1 MDSAGAAFS
10 RLSLEELLTPP
21 GTSNAPNSVSDSTDL
36 FRIDKFVS
44 ETLDNGLRIFD
55 ENDFEK
61 VKFLG
66 SGRTMSV
73 YAGQWKS
80 RSKNVALKYVNL
92 HSMNS
97 APVAARDPESQ
108 TILRSAALELRV
120 LRHERIRS
128 HPNIVDILGVSW
140 FRLSP
145 TTGDCEIYPILIME
159 LACPEHPTLRE
170 LITGREVDGPTKMSL
185 LRDVF
190 EGIEALHDLDVVHGD
205 LKPENVLVFR
215 SSDAKLI
222 AKLSDFGFSRADSRT
237 NRADSEAGDTEYWNA
252 PDYLRNGPQAL
263 TASSKTKSRD
273 IYPYG
278 LLACF
283 VLLGELPF
291 AEQDWTV
298 LEISNMKLK
307 DSISELFASKWRFQR
322 TGQGQ
327 ESGLW
332 ENLTAPDIDVLDEEQ
347 NWEVQKSDGW
357 YKEYNLPLPFLR
369 LIPKMLHMEPSARPK
384 REDIS
389 SALRLPKYGAN
400 IPRVDDTRAPIPEDL
415 TFFTRTR
422 MEMKHACH
430 HSIPEALRQPLFR
443 SFMSAAQGNGS
454 MKRDEAMVNV
464 GFCMIRAFGTQYNID
479 EAMVWFARA
488 GLEGNVT
495 GREMVFRLERA
506 TKQNSIGVI
515 PGLTRQTRVEWMLRR
530 LFRDLDPPRLRV
542 YVPKGIYQER
552 LPERL
557 LDVFLKLDAELV
569 EKGLLRAIDDSIV
582 KSPALKQG
590 NIDQYPA
597 LKPFPHIWS
606 AIGRDDPIPIS
617 KLLTSNGLA
626 VSPTMRQALVLAT
639 ADQRASNILHSLVYD
654 HKFLIDVSFD
664 MAFVRAF
671 IRSDLQMASLLY
683 DLGVPWGIMMG
694 SDAVN
699 RALNGCSILACE
711 MLLGLQ
717 NIVAVPEESVEY
729 PPYWRRDAIRQQS
742 MDGIQPL
749 MAGSLSKSRTID
761 NYNPPIFEMVTH
773 NRPFNLGF
781 ALSLGAN
788 PNVRYMGMT
797 ALHLSV
803 KMLRPVMVSMLLAC
817 GADPN
822 ARDFKNNLETPLHQI
837 SGQNFRQVHVGDDEY
852 FDYYDIFGDKFV
864 PAAPFPDE
872 DNNHRQLI
880 IRLLLEYGTDIDAL
894 SDESVTPFMK
904 AILSPTP
911 HASFVA
917 KYLVEMGA
925 DPFKS
930 GVHGTSGKGDLQN
943 LQYILSFPRARSF
956 INQRS
961 VDGMTPL
968 QAACGEEGHTLRVNE
983 LLKAGADVSVRTN
996 SGLNA
1001 ISRAMRNS
1009 QKDIFDILI
1018 DHVRRLPTS
1027 ARGAVLM
1034 DNPVTGN
1041 TSIHDSF
1048 SCRDPSMVMH
1058 FLENLTTLMTDIHRP
1073 NNIGNTP
1080 LHLAAMNG
1088 IIPAMQFL
1096 LLNGANVDAQ
1106 CHQGMTPLHI
1116 AYGLGDSGL
1125 VDFLICR
1132 GADRK
1137 IKNHSGM
1144 TPKEFGSASRCDPGI
1159 MDKFFQ
1165 EITSIEEDRIDK
1177 GPRQKTERQ
1186 MEQFKLELIFNSQY
1200 VPGDR
1205 FTKSNSAESSPP
1217 LTDIENIHIK
1227 ILELSIS
1234 RNGEKH
1240 FDSLWRMNNLGCV
1253 YERYGRLNKAEEVYR
1268 KGWSLSREVF
1278 GNKHILVADFA
1289 NKLMRV
1295 SEDFDHGGKDE
1306 GLKQWI
1312 DTFGQETLNR
1322 PFLVFQN
1329 QANTEEF
1336 KRISSRPEP
1345 EIKSTCDRF
1354 SCKDASQL
1362 DSDWN
1367 DPESAHRK
1375 ECIRSLT
1382 PDQNPAII
1390 TQRLVPEDVQAREF
1404 VNFIL
1409 SRITAG
1415 FEPSDFGDH
1424 LPTVISTQMWLFDP
1438 KIFRK
1443 PTRFRAKKDTVILF
1457 LSDSGFRYMVK
1468 ATSSEWQDSSG
1479 HYIMLLYEDRDFWV
1493 APLPAAQVVKPPL
1506 PPATTGNGIA
1516 ANAQMFLM
1524 AEFEHLDHQKAHER
1538 RKARFQ
1544 AKDSGINILPCY
1556 HAGHPDT

>member
-1 MDSAGAAFS
+1 
-10 RLSLEELLTPP
+10 
-21 GTSNAPNSVSDSTDL
+21 
-36 FRIDKFVS
+36 
-44 ETLDNGLRIFD
+44 
-55 ENDFEK
+55 
-61 VKFLG
+61 
-66 SGRTMSV
+66 
-73 YAGQWKS
+73 
-80 RSKNVALKYVNL
+80 
-92 HSMNS
+92 
-97 APVAARDPESQ
+97 
-108 TILRSAALELRV
+108 
-120 LRHERIRS
+120 
-128 HPNIVDILGVSW
+128 
-140 FRLSP
+140 
-145 TTGDCEIYPILIME
+145 ME

-170 LITGREVDGPTKMSL
+170 LIKGREIDVPTRMSL

-190 EGIEALHDLDVVHGD
+190 EGIEALHDLDLVHGN

-222 AKLSDFGFSRADSRT
+222 AKLSDFGPPLADSRT
-237 NRADSEAGDTEYWNA
+237 SKADLEAGDSEHWNA
-252 PDYLRNGPQAL
+252 PECLRNGPQAP
-263 TASSKTKSRD
+263 AAFSKTKSGD
-273 IYPYG
+273 IYSYG

-291 AEQDWTV
+291 AGQGWTV

-307 DSISELFASKWRFQR
+307 DGISELFASKWRFQR

-327 ESGLW
+327 GSGPW
-332 ENLTAPDIDVLDEEQ
+332 GNLAASDIDVLDEVQ
-347 NWEVQKSDGW
+347 NWEVHKSDGW
-357 YKEYNLPLPFLR
+357 YKEYSLPLPFLR
-369 LIPKMLHMEPSARPK
+369 LIPKMLHMKPSARPK

-389 SALRLPKYGAN
+389 SALRPPKYSVN
-400 IPRVDDTRAPIPEDL
+400 IPRIDEPWALRPKDGIN
-415 TFFTRTR
+415 
-422 MEMKHACH
+422 HACH
-430 HSIPEALRQPLFR
+430 HSIPEALREPLFR

-464 GFCMIRAFGTQYNID
+464 GFCMIKAFGTQCNIG

-515 PGLTRQTRVEWMLRR
+515 PGLTRQTRVEWILRC
-530 LFRDLDPPRLRV
+530 LFRHLDPPRLKM
-542 YVPKGIYQER
+542 YVPKEIYQES
-552 LPERL
+552 LPDRL
-557 LDVFLKLDAELV
+557 LGIFLKLDAELV

-582 KSPALKQG
+582 KLSALKQG
-590 NIDQYPA
+590 NMDQYPA
-597 LKPFPHIWS
+597 LKPFPQIWS
-606 AIGRDDPIPIS
+606 AIAQDDPVPIS
-617 KLLTSNGLA
+617 KLLASNGL
-626 VSPTMRQALVLAT
+626 VISPSARQALVLAA

-654 HKFLIDVSFD
+654 HNFLIDVSFD

-671 IRSDLQMASLLY
+671 IRSDLQIASLLY
-683 DLGVPWGIMMG
+683 DLGVPWGIMLG

-699 RALNGCSILACE
+699 RALNGCSIPACE

-717 NIVAVPEESVEY
+717 NVVAVPEESVEY

-742 MDGIQPL
+742 MDGIQPV
-749 MAGSLSKSRTID
+749 MAGSLSKSTTID

-781 ALSLGAN
+781 VLSLGAN

-852 FDYYDIFGDKFV
+852 FDYCDILRDKFV
-864 PAAPFPDE
+864 PAGPFPDE
-872 DNNHRQLI
+872 DKNHRQLI
-880 IRLLLEYGTDIDAL
+880 IRLLLEYGADINTL
-894 SDESVTPFMK
+894 SDKSVTPFTK
-904 AILSPTP
+904 AMLSPTP

-930 GVHGTSGKGDLQN
+930 GLYGLTSSSLRLTSGTGDLQN
-943 LQYILSFPRARSF
+943 LKYILSLPRARSF
-956 INQRS
+956 INQCS
-961 VDGMTPL
+961 TDGMTPL
-968 QAACGEEGHTLRVNE
+968 QAACGEEGHILHVNE

-1009 QKDIFDILI
+1009 RKDIFDILI

-1027 ARGAVLM
+1027 APGAILI

-1048 SCRDPSMVMH
+1048 ACRDPSMVLH
-1058 FLENLTTLMTDIHRP
+1058 FLENLSTLMTDIHRP

-1080 LHLAAMNG
+1080 LHLAAINR

-1116 AYGLGDSGL
+1116 AYGLGDPGL

-1137 IKNHSGM
+1137 IRNHSGM
-1144 TPKEFGSASRCDPGI
+1144 TPKEFGSVSRYEPGL
-1159 MDKFFQ
+1159 MDRFFQ
-1165 EITSIEEDRIDK
+1165 EMAWIEEDQIER
-1177 GPRQKTERQ
+1177 GPMQKAEQ
-1186 MEQFKLELIFNSQY
+1186 EMEQFKRELIFNSQY

-1205 FTKSNSAESSPP
+1205 FTKSDSAESSPP

-1227 ILELSIS
+1227 ILELSVS

-1253 YERYGRLNKAEEVYR
+1253 YERYGRLSKAEEVYR
-1268 KGWSLSREVF
+1268 KGWGLSREVL

-1295 SEDFDHGGKDE
+1295 SEDFDHAGKDE
-1306 GLKQWI
+1306 GLEQWI
-1312 DTFGQETLNR
+1312 DAFGQETLNR

-1329 QANTEEF
+1329 QSNTEEF
-1336 KRISSRPEP
+1336 KRLSSRQEP

-1354 SCKDASQL
+1354 NCKNTSQL
-1362 DSDWN
+1362 ICPDWN

-1375 ECIRSLT
+1375 ECIHSLT
-1382 PDQNPAII
+1382 PEQNPAII
-1390 TQRLVPEDVQAREF
+1390 TQRLLPEDAQAREF

-1438 KIFRK
+1438 KTFRK
-1443 PTRFRAKKDTVILF
+1443 PTRFRAKKDMVILF
-1457 LSDSGFRYMVK
+1457 LSDGGFRYMVK
-1468 ATSSEWQDSSG
+1468 ATSSEWQDSSD

-1493 APLPAAQVVKPPL
+1493 APLPAAQVVKLPL
-1506 PPATTGNGIA
+1506 PPATTGNGISA
-1516 ANAQMFLM
+1516 SAQMFLM

-1544 AKDSGINILPCY
+1544 AKDSGINIMPCY